1 MESSNIIEKILALV
15 FVVCAV
21 VSVPTTA
28 SAIEIIIKNDLNPR
42 EQGSE
47 LEIDNAVS
55 LEAPKTKVRFEV
67 LPGEMKRITG
77 GNVLSFVVIR
87 KYPRHKLKYEISC
100 PATEGEPTKVTP
112 LDIHN
117 QSLPGDCRVVR
128 QGHWSKRSG
137 MSWENLNKPHQRP
150 NTGPTAR
157 GRFEMY

>member
-1 MESSNIIEKILALV
+1 MLA
-15 FVVCAV
+15 VVCLLMLAV
-21 VSVPTTA
+21 APVHAV
-28 SAIEIIIKNDLNPR
+28 ELIIKNDLNPR

-47 LEIDNAVS
+47 LQIDDAVS
-55 LEAPKTKVRFEV
+55 IEAPKTKVRFEV

-77 GNVLSFVVIR
+77 GNVVSFVIIR

-100 PATEGEPTKVTP
+100 PATEGAAVKITP

-117 QSLPGDCRVVR
+117 HRLPGDCRVVR

-137 MSWENLNKPHQRP
+137 MSWEAISEPHQRP